1 MAEVITTVED
11 VKVVAEGNK
20 NGRDWTKSAV
30 IAGDGREYATF
41 DGELASEASRLKGQ
55 TVKITFTESQRGKYT
70 NYDLTDIES
79 AEGATPVAIN
89 SNGSSSR
96 KDEFRSKYEI
106 RYTAALEQAITAF
119 GVSGVDVITKVPEL
133 YELADEFFERLG
145 QIDGEVAASA

>member
-41 DGELASEASRLKGQ
+41 DGELASEAKSLTGQ

-70 NYDLTDIES
+70 NYDLTDIEA
-79 AEGATPVAIN
+79 AEGATPVAAN
-89 SNGSSSR
+89 SNGNSGSR
-96 KDEFRSKYEI
+96 SGEFRSKYEI
-106 RYTAALEQAITAF
+106 RYSVALEQAITAF

-145 QIDGEVAASA
+145 QIDAEVAAA